1 MHDPAAARVGLTRWR
16 QRLGEEK
23 MQTLLQESL
32 ATAVRLGTVK
42 PCAFT

>member
-1 MHDPAAARVGLTRWR
+1 MICAAARVGLPRWR

-23 MQTLLQESL
+23 MQALLQESL
-32 ATAVRLGTVK
+32 TYAVRLGTAK